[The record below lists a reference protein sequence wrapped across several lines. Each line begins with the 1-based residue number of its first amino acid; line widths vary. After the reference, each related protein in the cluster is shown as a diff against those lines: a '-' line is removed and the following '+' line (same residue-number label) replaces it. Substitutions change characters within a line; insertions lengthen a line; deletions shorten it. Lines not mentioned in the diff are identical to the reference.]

1 MALVTED
8 GTGVVGAN
16 SYLTVAELRA
26 YATDR
31 GLTLTETDSEVEA
44 LLIKATDYL
53 ELKSYI
59 GVRASADQ
67 GLSWPRVNALDPYWE
82 YPATIPTKL
91 KTAQSLLSLEARNGD
106 LSTAIRPNEY
116 IQTKIDVLYIKY
128 AKDEDR
134 GAGIR
139 YRAVDE
145 LLAGLVT
152 SGTRLFQTV
161 RA

>member
-44 LLIKATDYL
+44 MLIKATDYL

-59 GVRASADQ
+59 GVRASDDQ
-67 GLSWPRVNALDPYWE
+67 GLSWPRTDSLNPFWA
-82 YPATIPTKL
+82 YPDTIPTKL
-91 KTAQSLLSLEARNGD
+91 KTAQCLLSLEARNGD
-106 LSTAIRPNEY
+106 LSVATRPNEY

-134 GAGIR
+134 NAGIR
-139 YRAVDE
+139 YRAVDD
-145 LLAGLVT
+145 LLASLVT
-152 SGTRLFQTV
+152 SGNRILTTV